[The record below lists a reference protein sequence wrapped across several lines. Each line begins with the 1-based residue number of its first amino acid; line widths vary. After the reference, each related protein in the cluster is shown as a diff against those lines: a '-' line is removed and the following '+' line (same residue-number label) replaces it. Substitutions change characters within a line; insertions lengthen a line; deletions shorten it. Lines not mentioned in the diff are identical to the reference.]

1 MTTDYYAIKALS
13 HSMLSCLAQNPMKC
27 RMRYVDDPPTLPKK
41 DSAAFAMGHAVHCLA
56 LEPERFDERF
66 VVVEKVLSANST
78 SGQIAAWLLDKNN
91 DCKIIPWVGKPE
103 GINRRTNLGKTQ
115 WANFEADCERNGL
128 VIVDSEAIEIAHD
141 YAQLVKG
148 KTVLDE
154 QDYADAIA
162 CVQAL
167 YNHADFAT
175 IMQQPKQVEVEHQ
188 FDLFG
193 HRFKARLDCV
203 IDSMKLILD
212 IKTTDDASP
221 HRWQWSAV
229 DYGYHRQAFIYQG
242 AIELS
247 HANKEPVAESY
258 RFIFAV
264 VEKPKPSTRGIP
276 PTVAL
281 YELDADAMRMG
292 AEDTFALVKEYEK
305 RLEQDDWQ
313 QPYSNGI
320 VPLRLPKRRAY
331 EGE

>member
-1 MTTDYYAIKALS
+1 MSDYYRIKALS
-13 HSMLSCLAQNPMKC
+13 HSMLSCLAQNPMEC

-56 LEPERFDERF
+56 LEPEKFDERF

-78 SGQIAAWLLDKNN
+78 AGQIAAFVLDEKTMGQ
-91 DCKIIPWVGKPE
+91 DLPWIAKPE
-103 GINRRTNLGKTQ
+103 GINRRTKAGQ
-115 WANFEADCERNGL
+115 AEWDEFVSDCVL
-128 VIVDSEAIEIAHD
+128 KDLKIVDDSDFVKAMD
-141 YAQLVKG
+141 YVDLVRG
-148 KTVLDE
+148 KTVLDN
-154 QDYADAIA
+154 QDYADAVA

-167 YNHADFAT
+167 NNHPEFAA
-175 IMQQPKQVEVEHQ
+175 IMAQPRRVEVPFE

-193 HRFKARLDCV
+193 HRFKAKPDCIV
-203 IDSMKLILD
+203 DSMKLIVD

-221 HRWQWSAV
+221 HKWQWSAV

-247 HANKEPVAESY
+247 HANKERVRGSY

-281 YELDADAMRMG
+281 YELDAETMRMG
-292 AEDTFALVKEYEK
+292 AEDTHRLVQDYED
-305 RLEQDDWQ
+305 RTANGWWQ
-313 QPYSNGI
+313 QPYSDGI
-320 VPLRLPKRRAY
+320 VPLRLPKRRVY

>member
-1 MTTDYYAIKALS
+1 MASDYYRIKALS
-13 HSMLSCLAQNPMKC
+13 HSMLSCLAQNPMECK
-27 RMRYVDDPPTLPKK
+27 MRYVDDPPTLPKK

-56 LEPERFDERF
+56 LEPERFDERY

-78 SGQIAAWLLDKNN
+78 AGQIAAFVLDEKTTGQ
-91 DCKIIPWVGKPE
+91 DLPWIAKPE
-103 GINRRTNLGKTQ
+103 GINRRTKAGQ
-115 WANFEADCERNGL
+115 AEWDEFVSDCAL
-128 VIVDSEAIEIAHD
+128 KDLKIVDDSDFVKAMD
-141 YAQLVKG
+141 YVDLVKG

-154 QDYADAIA
+154 QDHADAMA

-167 YNHADFAT
+167 NNHPEFAA
-175 IMQQPKQVEVEHQ
+175 IMAQPRRVEVEHQ

-193 HRFKARLDCV
+193 HRFKAKPDCI

-229 DYGYHRQAFIYQG
+229 DYGYHRQAWIYQQ
-242 AIELS
+242 AL
-247 HANKEPVAESY
+247 VESADECY

-281 YELDADAMRMG
+281 YELDDATIEMG
-292 AEDTFALVKEYEK
+292 CDDTFSLVREYERRTK
-305 RLEQDDWQ
+305 ENDWQ
-313 QPYSNGI
+313 QPYSSGI
-320 VPLRLPKRRAY
+320 VPLRLPKRRVY

>member
-1 MTTDYYAIKALS
+1 MATDYYQIKALS
-13 HSMLSCLAQNPMKC
+13 HSMLSCLAQNPMECK
-27 RMRYVDDPPTLPKK
+27 MRYVDDPPSLPPK

-66 VVVEKVLSANST
+66 VVVDKVLSANST
-78 SGQIAAWLLDKNN
+78 AGQIAAWLLDKNN
-91 DCKIIPWVGKPE
+91 EGKIIPWAGKPE

-115 WANFEADCERNGL
+115 WANFEADCKRNGL
-128 VIVDSEAIEIAHD
+128 AIVDSEAIEIAHD

-148 KTVLDE
+148 KTVLDQ
-154 QDYADAIA
+154 QDYADAVA

-167 YNHADFAT
+167 NNHPEFAA
-175 IMQQPKQVEVEHQ
+175 IMAQPRRVEVPFE

-193 HRFKARLDCV
+193 HQFKAKPDCI

-229 DYGYHRQAFIYQG
+229 DYGYHRQQIIYQEALRQATG
-242 AIELS
+242 
-247 HANKEPVAESY
+247 KKY
-258 RFIFAV
+258 RFYFAV

-281 YELDADAMRMG
+281 YELDAGAVLMG
-292 AEDTFALVKEYEK
+292 FEDTQRLVRDYED
-305 RLEQDDWQ
+305 RTADGWWR
-313 QPYSNGI
+313 QPYSSGI
-320 VPLRLPKRRAY
+320 VPLRLPKRRVY

>member
-1 MTTDYYAIKALS
+1 
-13 HSMLSCLAQNPMKC
+13 
-27 RMRYVDDPPTLPKK
+27 MRYVDDPSTLPKK

-78 SGQIAAWLLDKNN
+78 AGQIAAWLLDKNN
-91 DCKIIPWVGKPE
+91 EGKIIPWAGKPE

-115 WANFEADCERNGL
+115 WANFEADCKRNGL
-128 VIVDSEAIEIAHD
+128 AIVDAEAIEIAHD

-154 QDYADAIA
+154 QDHADAVA

-167 YNHADFAT
+167 NNHPEFAA
-175 IMQQPKQVEVEHQ
+175 IMAQPRRVEVPFE
-188 FDLFG
+188 FELFG
-193 HRFKARLDCV
+193 HKFKAKPDAI

-229 DYGYHRQAFIYQG
+229 DYGYHRQQIIYQEALRQATG
-242 AIELS
+242 
-247 HANKEPVAESY
+247 KKY
-258 RFIFAV
+258 RFYFAV

-281 YELDADAMRMG
+281 YELDAGAVLMG
-292 AEDTFALVKEYEK
+292 FEDTQRLVRDYED
-305 RLEQDDWQ
+305 RTADGWWQ
-313 QPYSNGI
+313 QYYSSGI
-320 VPLRLPKRRAY
+320 VPLRLPRRRVY

>member
-1 MTTDYYAIKALS
+1 MECK
-13 HSMLSCLAQNPMKC
+13 
-27 RMRYVDDPPTLPKK
+27 MRYIDDPPTLPRK

-56 LEPERFDERF
+56 LEREKFDKRFA
-66 VVVEKVLSANST
+66 VAPKV
-78 SGQIAAWLLDKNN
+78 D
-91 DCKIIPWVGKPE
+91 
-103 GINRRTNLGKTQ
+103 RRTTAGKVA
-115 WANFEADCERNGL
+115 WAEYLADCE
-128 VIVDSEAIEIAHD
+128 
-141 YAQLVKG
+141 G

-154 QDYADAIA
+154 QDHADAVA

-167 YNHADFAT
+167 NNHPEFAT
-175 IMQQPKQVEVEHQ
+175 IMAQPRRVEVEHQ

-203 IDSMKLILD
+203 IDSMELILD

-247 HANKEPVAESY
+247 HAIREPTRESY

-281 YELDADAMRMG
+281 YELDSETMRMG
-292 AEDTFALVKEYEK
+292 AEDTQRLVRDYED
-305 RLEQDDWQ
+305 RTANGWWQ
-313 QPYSNGI
+313 QYYSSGI
-320 VPLRLPKRRAY
+320 VPLRLPKRRVY
-331 EGE
+331 EGQ

>member
-1 MTTDYYAIKALS
+1 MSDYYAIKALS
-13 HSMLSCLAQNPMKC
+13 HSMLSCLAQSPMECK
-27 RMRYVDDPPTLPKK
+27 MRYVDDPPTLPKK

-56 LEPERFDERF
+56 LEPDEFEERF
-66 VVVEKVLSANST
+66 VSFPKVDRRT
-78 SGQIAAWLLDKNN
+78 KEGKEFAARFEAENKG
-91 DCKIIPWVGKPE
+91 KII
-103 GINRRTNLGKTQ
+103 
-115 WANFEADCERNGL
+115 
-128 VIVDSEAIEIAHD
+128 
-141 YAQLVKG
+141 
-148 KTVLDE
+148 LDPQE
-154 QDYADAIA
+154 FQDAMA

-167 YNHADFAT
+167 NNHPEFAT
-175 IMQQPKQVEVEHQ
+175 IMAQPRRVEVEHQ

-193 HRFKARLDCV
+193 HRFKAKPDAI
-203 IDSMKLILD
+203 IDSMRLILD

-247 HANKEPVAESY
+247 HANKEPVRESY

-281 YELDADAMRMG
+281 YELDSETMRMG
-292 AEDTFALVKEYEK
+292 AQDTHRLVLDYERRTKES
-305 RLEQDDWQ
+305 DWQ
-313 QPYSNGI
+313 QPYSSGI
-320 VPLRLPKRRAY
+320 VPLRLPKRRVY

>member
-1 MTTDYYAIKALS
+1 MMASDYYKIKALS
-13 HSMLSCLAQNPMKC
+13 HSMLSCLAQNPMEC
-27 RMRYVDDPPTLPKK
+27 RMRYVDDPPSLPPK

-56 LEPERFDERF
+56 LEPDEFEERF
-66 VVVEKVLSANST
+66 VSFPKVDRRT
-78 SGQIAAWLLDKNN
+78 KEGKEFAARFEAENKG
-91 DCKIIPWVGKPE
+91 KII
-103 GINRRTNLGKTQ
+103 
-115 WANFEADCERNGL
+115 
-128 VIVDSEAIEIAHD
+128 
-141 YAQLVKG
+141 
-148 KTVLDE
+148 LDPQE
-154 QDYADAIA
+154 FQDAMA

-167 YNHADFAT
+167 NNHPEFAT
-175 IMQQPKQVEVEHQ
+175 IMAQPRRVEVPFE

-193 HRFKARLDCV
+193 HRFKAKPDCIV
-203 IDSMKLILD
+203 DSMRLILD

-247 HANKEPVAESY
+247 HANKEPVRESH

-281 YELDADAMRMG
+281 YELDAETMRMG
-292 AEDTFALVKEYEK
+292 AEDTFALVREYER
-305 RLEQDDWQ
+305 RLEENDWQ
-313 QPYSNGI
+313 QPYSSGI
-320 VPLRLPKRRAY
+320 VPLRLPKRRVY

>member
-13 HSMLSCLAQNPMKC
+13 HSMLSCLAQNPMECK
-27 RMRYVDDPPTLPKK
+27 MRYVDDPPTLPEK
-41 DSAAFAMGHAVHCLA
+41 DTAAFAMGHAVHCLT

-66 VVVEKVLSANST
+66 AVAPKV
-78 SGQIAAWLLDKNN
+78 D
-91 DCKIIPWVGKPE
+91 
-103 GINRRTNLGKTQ
+103 RRTTAGKVA
-115 WANFEADCERNGL
+115 WAEYLE
-128 VIVDSEAIEIAHD
+128 DSE
-141 YAQLVKG
+141 G

-154 QDYADAIA
+154 QDYADAVA

-175 IMQQPKQVEVEHQ
+175 IMQQPKRVEVEHH

-193 HRFKARLDCV
+193 HRFKSRLDCI
-203 IDSMKLILD
+203 IDSMKLIVD

-242 AIELS
+242 AVELS
-247 HANKEPVAESY
+247 HANKKRADESY

-281 YELDADAMRMG
+281 YELDSETMRMG
-292 AEDTFALVKEYEK
+292 AKDTFALVQEYER
-305 RLEQDDWQ
+305 RLEQNDWQ
-313 QPYSNGI
+313 QPYSSGI
-320 VPLRLPKRRAY
+320 VPLRLPKRRVY

>member
-1 MTTDYYAIKALS
+1 MASDYYKIKALS
-13 HSMLSCLAQNPMKC
+13 HSMLSCLAQNPMEC
-27 RMRYVDDPPTLPKK
+27 RMRYVDDPPSLPPK

-56 LEPERFDERF
+56 LEPEKFDERF

-78 SGQIAAWLLDKNN
+78 AGQIAAWLLDKSNEG
-91 DCKIIPWVGKPE
+91 KIIPWAGKPE

-115 WANFEADCERNGL
+115 WANFEADCKRNGL
-128 VIVDSEAIEIAHD
+128 VIVDQEAIEIAHD

-148 KTVLDE
+148 KIVLDD
-154 QDYADAIA
+154 QDLADAMA

-167 YNHADFAT
+167 NNHPEFAT
-175 IMQQPKQVEVEHQ
+175 IMAQPRRVEVPFE

-193 HRFKARLDCV
+193 HRFKAKPDCIV
-203 IDSMKLILD
+203 DSMRLILD

-229 DYGYHRQAFIYQG
+229 DYGYHRQAWIYRE
-242 AIELS
+242 A
-247 HANKEPVAESY
+247 VADKTY
-258 RFIFAV
+258 RFVFAV

-281 YELDADAMRMG
+281 YELDDAAMG
-292 AEDTFALVKEYEK
+292 MGYEDTRDLVAQYMRRTEEN
-305 RLEQDDWQ
+305 DWQ
-313 QPYSNGI
+313 QPYSDGI
-320 VPLRLPKRRAY
+320 VPLQLPKRRVY